1 MKKYLR
7 FSYPILAVL
16 FTLMLYFIL
25 FVSAFDLACY
35 NDSSYYRKEFK
46 KFKVEESLKE
56 YRGEEIPFSDLENVM
71 RETLRYLRGDRE
83 NLLIPV
89 SVNGESTAF
98 YQEDEASH
106 MADVRVLFT
115 TSLTLRTMFILSCL
129 AILFF
134 LLILEHGRAFYI
146 LGKGFL
152 FSSIGL
158 LFLLLLLSLY
168 AVMHFDTAFTQF
180 HHIFFTKFIT
190 VIKYWTS
197 MWTFFSQGNWEFNPT
212 LSRMIDIMPE
222 EFFADT
228 ALRILMYYLFLL
240 VFPFL
245 LSFFFV
251 KRAKG
256 WGYPEED
263 KKEFY
268 GRI

>member
-1 MKKYLR
+1 MLQYRSIYDAKKVFGKVFMKKYLR

-25 FVSAFDLACY
+25 FVSAFELACY
-35 NDSSYYRKEFK
+35 NNSSYYRKEFK

-56 YRGEEIPFSDLENVM
+56 YRGEEIPLSDLENVM

-89 SVNGESTAF
+89 SVNGESTEF

-134 LLILEHGRAFYI
+134 LLILEHGKAFYI

-152 FSSIGL
+152 FTSIGL
-158 LFLLLLLSLY
+158 LSVLLLLSLY
-168 AVMHFDTAFTQF
+168 AVMHFDTAFTEF
-180 HHIFFTKFIT
+180 HHIFFA
-190 VIKYWTS
+190 
-197 MWTFFSQGNWEFNPT
+197 QGNWEFDPT

-228 ALRILMYYLFLL
+228 ALRILMHYLFLL

-245 LSFFFV
+245 VSFFFV
-251 KRAKG
+251 KRARD
-256 WGYPEED
+256 WGYP
-263 KKEFY
+263 KEV
-268 GRI
+268 

>member
-1 MKKYLR
+1 MKKSLH

-35 NDSSYYRKEFK
+35 NNSSYYKKEFK
-46 KFKVEESLKE
+46 KFNVEESLKE
-56 YRGEEIPFSDLENVM
+56 YRGEEIPLSDLENVM

-115 TSLTLRTMFILSCL
+115 TSLTLRTMFVLSCL

-152 FSSIGL
+152 FTSIGL
-158 LFLLLLLSLY
+158 LFLLP
-168 AVMHFDTAFTQF
+168 
-180 HHIFFTKFIT
+180 I
-190 VIKYWTS
+190 
-197 MWTFFSQGNWEFNPT
+197 
-212 LSRMIDIMPE
+212 
-222 EFFADT
+222 
-228 ALRILMYYLFLL
+228 
-240 VFPFL
+240 
-245 LSFFFV
+245 LSFYSIFSSH
-251 KRAKG
+251 RETGSLILA
-256 WGYPEED
+256 
-263 KKEFY
+263 
-268 GRI
+268 